1 MLLSYLAAGLTTVA
15 LVTLPVVVG
24 AQPSTLD
31 PPTGDVWITPQS
43 SYSFRP
49 RSGVNTS
56 PGWELRS
63 GDVWLIPEDGGRN
76 AVENEKS
83 E

>member
-1 MLLSYLAAGLTTVA
+1 MLSWYFTAGLTA
-15 LVTLPVVVG
+15 LVLITLPVVVG
-24 AQPSTLD
+24 AQSSAAG

-56 PGWELRS
+56 PDLELRS
-63 GDVWLIPEDGGRN
+63 GDVWLIPEDGDRN

-83 E
+83 K